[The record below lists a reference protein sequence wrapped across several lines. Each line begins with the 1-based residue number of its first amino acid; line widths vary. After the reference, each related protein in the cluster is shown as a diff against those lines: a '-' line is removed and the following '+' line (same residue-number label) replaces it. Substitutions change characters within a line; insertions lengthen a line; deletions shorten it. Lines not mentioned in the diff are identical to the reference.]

1 MNVLTAYPVRRAAV
15 GVLAGTL
22 ACTGAVLTAGAAPAS
37 AVEGFAFERLFGD
50 DRYATAAAIA
60 TGTFANATTAVLAR
74 GNDFADAL
82 TGNYLAGALDAPVL
96 LTRTG
101 DLPAATAQ
109 ALEDLGVQ
117 EVVIVGGT
125 SAVSSAVEAELARD
139 YDVRRLEGPD
149 RYLTAQAVAE
159 DAAGDGTAVG
169 ELDGLRTAVLGNGQ
183 NFPDVLAA
191 GPLSY
196 AEGFPLTITRPAA
209 LPAATRELLQDL
221 DIEQVVVVGG
231 DTQVSPVVR
240 AEVEQVTG
248 NDVIVLAGQTR
259 WETAADIA
267 EFAYDQLGFDATH
280 VDLARSDS
288 FADALAGGPHA
299 GAERAPIVLTTPT
312 ALHPDTQAVLAE
324 RSTALADGH
333 VFGGP
338 AAVDDATKA
347 AAERAAAGT
356 GLAVTPD
363 DAATLPL
370 VTGVDA
376 DARDERTYSVAG
388 LVAGEE
394 YRITV
399 LQASTVTG
407 SGSSAVYTDSD
418 GDGLAET
425 GTRAAVIQAVDGGTP
440 TNNTGDGTALTAA
453 PNAQSAVFVAGS
465 SGTASFVLEG
475 VAAESVR
482 PVVYRNGGPG
492 NAASDG
498 GTSPRLELNADRT
511 AQDEADLGGVTTYTA
526 AAGQT
531 AASVRPELLS
541 AAVVST
547 TTQQQ
552 ATEARPVGTVVRYSF
567 DEEITGTRPVDDT
580 RFHVYDVDGN
590 RLTPVDG
597 ESTIETST
605 TSILLRYA
613 EVDTPAEA
621 ADLRLAT
628 VDVSAVT
635 DNEGL
640 ENPIGDAP
648 LGTAT
653 ATTRTFTA
661 GQTLAPDLVSVGNPV
676 STGVPTTTVTFTFD
690 ETAYTLPAQ
699 RSGFHLVTTAGV
711 DVTCTA
717 DETQAGGDPDEG
729 ESADTTVEAVCA
741 VDDLAA
747 SAIARGYVVAG
758 TVSDDDPETTGV
770 VEGDGRSNPL
780 QATRTPDAGSSD
792 PDLQSATLGFGT
804 TEVPADTVTYVFDE
818 PVVVGPNA
826 ADPDGPLPGA
836 DPDGVDGER
845 DFVAYRQDGTEVVA
859 TGAQRSSADARIVSA
874 TFPDGAL
881 DEAVGASVRPGAVTG
896 QTGTAGRAN
905 EADEVGVSNNGSA
918 TVGQPAGRTAA
929 PDLTAVAATG
939 TGSAVEVVYTF
950 DEDLDPGTAPVVG
963 QTGTTPGR
971 FFLLQPDGTR
981 LQCAEGEVGTTEQT
995 DAQFTC
1001 TAYVFAGGSTAA
1013 TGAQVL
1019 AAVVGNVANAA
1030 VGSADED
1037 GAAANPEGAE
1047 ALQGTTGTARQ

>member
-1 MNVLTAYPVRRAAV
+1 MNDLTAHPVRRAAV

-60 TGTFANATTAVLAR
+60 TGTFTSAPTAILAR
-74 GNDFADAL
+74 GDDFADAL
-82 TGNYLAGALDAPVL
+82 TGNYLAGTLDAPVL

-109 ALEDLGVQ
+109 ALEDLNVQ

-125 SAVSSAVEAELARD
+125 SAVSSAVQAELARD
-139 YDVRRLEGPD
+139 YDVRRLEGTD

-196 AEGFPLTITRPAA
+196 AQGFPLTITRPTA
-209 LPAATRELLQDL
+209 LPASTRELLQDL

-231 DTQVSPVVR
+231 DTQVSPAVR
-240 AEVEQVTG
+240 AEVEQITG
-248 NDVIVLAGQTR
+248 NAVRVLAGQTR
-259 WETAADIA
+259 WETATDIA
-267 EFAYDQLGFDATH
+267 AFAYDELDFDATH
-280 VDLARSDS
+280 VELARSDR

-299 GAERAPIVLTTPT
+299 GVERAPIVLTEPT
-312 ALHPDTQAVLAE
+312 ALHPDTQSFLAA
-324 RSTALADGH
+324 RSATLADGH
-333 VFGGP
+333 VLGGP
-338 AAVDDATKA
+338 AAVSDATVA
-347 AAERAAAGT
+347 AAERAAAGG

-363 DAATLPL
+363 TTATLP
-370 VTGVDA
+370 VVAGVDA
-376 DARDERTYSVAG
+376 DARDERTYTVAG
-388 LVAGEE
+388 LVSGQE

-407 SGSSAVYTDSD
+407 SGASAVYTDSD

-425 GTRAAVIQAVDGGTP
+425 GTRSAVIKAVNGATP

-465 SGTASFVLEG
+465 SGSATFVLEG

-492 NAASDG
+492 NAATDG
-498 GTSPRLELNADRT
+498 GTSPRLELEADRT
-511 AQDEADLGGVTTYTA
+511 AKDEADLGGVTTYTTGP
-526 AAGQT
+526 AGQT
-531 AASVRPELLS
+531 AASVRPELVS

-547 TTQQQ
+547 TTQED
-552 ATEARPVGTVVRYSF
+552 ATEAQPVGTVVRYSF
-567 DEEITGTRPVDDT
+567 DEEITGTRPVDET
-580 RFHVYDVDGN
+580 RFHVYDLDGT

-597 ESTIETST
+597 ASTIEAST
-605 TSILLRYA
+605 TSILVRYA
-613 EVDTPAEA
+613 AVDTAAEA

-661 GQTLAPDLVSVGNPV
+661 GQTLAPDLVSVGGFRAS
-676 STGVPTTTVTFTFD
+676 STTTTVAFTFD
-690 ETAYTLPAQ
+690 ERAFTLRPD
-699 RSGFHLVTTAGV
+699 GFHLVTTSGQ
-711 DVTCTA
+711 DLTCTA
-717 DETQAGGDPDEG
+717 PDSQAGGDPATTAEQG
-729 ESADTTVEAVCA
+729 DTTIDAVCPGGN
-741 VDDLAA
+741 LAA
-747 SAIARGYVVAG
+747 GTTARGYVVAQ
-758 TVSDDDPETTGV
+758 TVSDNDPDTTP
-770 VEGDGRSNPL
+770 VEGDGRFNPL
-780 QATRTPDAGSSD
+780 QSTQTPDAGTTD
-792 PDLQSATLGFGT
+792 PDLVSAALQLVADGD
-804 TEVPADTVTYVFDE
+804 DTVTYSFDE
-818 PVVVGPNA
+818 PVVVANA
-826 ADPDGPLPGA
+826 APDDSDPLATD
-836 DPDGVDGER
+836 VDGGSGQL
-845 DFVAYRQDGTEVVA
+845 DFVAYRADGTQVEAASVVRSSTSSSQVVA
-859 TGAQRSSADARIVSA
+859 TFADGDI
-874 TFPDGAL
+874 
-881 DEAVGASVRPGAVTG
+881 DEAVGAAVRPSAVTG

-905 EADEVGVSNNGSA
+905 EADEVGMTNNGSA

-939 TGSAVEVVYTF
+939 TGTAVEVVYAF
-950 DEDLDPGTAPVVG
+950 DEDLDTSTTPVVG
-963 QTGTTPGR
+963 GQAAVDPAG
-971 FFLLQPDGTR
+971 FFLLQADGTR
-981 LQCAEGEVGTTEQT
+981 LQCAEGAVGTTEDT

-1001 TAYVFAGGSTAA
+1001 TAYAFVGGGDA
-1013 TGAQVL
+1013 TGDQVL
-1019 AAVVGNVANAA
+1019 AAVVGSVANAA
-1030 VGSADED
+1030 VASADAD
-1037 GAAANPEGAE
+1037 GTANPEGAE
-1047 ALQGTTGTARQ
+1047 ALQGSTGTARQ